1 MTKTLSGRIALVTGG
16 SRGIGAAIV
25 RRLAADGASVAFTY
39 AASADKAAA
48 LVAEIEAAGGTALA
62 IAADSADV
70 AEVQAAVAE
79 AAARFGRI
87 DILVNNAGI
96 LIPGL
101 VDDYDLGA
109 FDRMI
114 AVNVRAVF
122 VAAQAVLPHMG
133 EGGRIITTGS
143 VTADRTGIPG
153 ASVYAMTKG
162 AVATLTRGLARD
174 LGPRGITVNNVQPG
188 PTETDINDVPGQR
201 EYIRP
206 LMAIG
211 RMGRDDEVANLVAW
225 LAGPESS
232 FVTGAALTIDGGWLA

>member
-1 MTKTLSGRIALVTGG
+1 MTKTLSDKIALVTGG

-70 AEVQAAVAE
+70 GEVQAAVAE

-153 ASVYAMTKG
+153 ASVYSMTKG

-232 FVTGAALTIDGGWLA
+232 FVTGSALTIDGGWLA

>member
-122 VAAQAVLPHMG
+122 VAAQAVLPHMS